1 MDRKCFPFSQVLN
14 VPSCGSS
21 LVTSGLQKAPQ
32 SCVKSQ
38 SGSGYLNH
46 FPWSLILRRHYAQ
59 KSYPVWFRGQ
69 SWPSTLRASALK
81 CEYAK
86 QSYKVLFFGGGRG
99 ASDWLI
105 SIHLSSVQPILSSV
119 ISSLLLNPFGEFLN
133 FDIFSVPE
141 FPFGTFFYSFY
152 LSAKSSYLL
161 NHYKQSLICL
171 SILRATYKCLS
182 TSSIIWLI
190 LGSVSIVHKWTFL
203 LSRSNVLLCLMFTN
217 FG

>member
-1 MDRKCFPFSQVLN
+1 MPRNLTPCGLEGNLGPVLLEHQLWNVNMPNNHTKCFFS
-14 VPSCGSS
+14 
-21 LVTSGLQKAPQ
+21 
-32 SCVKSQ
+32 
-38 SGSGYLNH
+38 
-46 FPWSLILRRHYAQ
+46 
-59 KSYPVWFRGQ
+59 
-69 SWPSTLRASALK
+69 
-81 CEYAK
+81 
-86 QSYKVLFFGGGRG
+86 GGGRG